1 MAKIHRK
8 IYGIQC
14 SFCAE
19 TIYKA
24 VSGIDGVRNVYVSMA
39 HEELYIE
46 YDGDKIDEK
55 RIEKVIEELGYRF
68 EEESLEREY
77 REEKRRLFASGVISL
92 YIGLSMVLMW
102 LGYYIPYNQF
112 IVAILGSINYL
123 ALGYKYLVM
132 AYHAV
137 RRGILNQHVLMALTG
152 FAGLFGGLIGFIYG
166 ADIFPPIEFFGVAS
180 FVTTYHL
187 LGGYI
192 GGYVRKKSREAI
204 EKVKKLSPDKAT
216 VLRNGL
222 YLEVPVDE
230 VGVDD
235 LVIIK
240 PGERVPV
247 DGVIVEGFSSFDESL
262 VSGESIPVDKSV
274 GDEVISGSLNLENP
288 VVIKVVRGVGERF
301 IDRVVDY
308 IRLSRAAKPNIL
320 RLLDKVL
327 KYYVPGVVIAG
338 LISIVAWISIP
349 YLFYGVL
356 NPSKALYILLTV
368 YVMGYPCALGMA
380 SPLALVMGGSLAAS
394 RGILIRSGDAIEIL
408 PKIDYVVLDKTG
420 TLTHGRPKVVDFIS
434 YSEDDDVLKAAACI
448 ESFSNHPVSKAIIE
462 YVMERLGDIGC
473 GDIDDIEYFKGEGIK
488 GVYNGR
494 TVLIGNRRL
503 LKRYGIETNMDI
515 GRTSGYSLVY
525 IAMEGELKGVFR
537 IEDPIREDAAK
548 TVEKLLDMGYRVS
561 VVSGD
566 DHSVVEHVCRSLG
579 IESFRGGLLPWEKT
593 QYISMLQDM
602 GYHVL
607 MVGDGINDGPSLSK
621 ADVGVAMG
629 TGSDIAVDSADIV
642 VVGDRLDSIV
652 YILEMGRKIYSKI
665 RWNLLLAFLFN
676 GVGIPLAALGFLRPL
691 HAMLAM
697 VLSVSTVLLNSVMFR
712 E

>member
-1 MAKIHRK
+1 MAKLHRK

-24 VSGIDGVRNVYVSMA
+24 ISGINGVRNVYVSMA

-46 YDGDKIDEK
+46 YDGAKIDEK
-55 RIEKVIEELGYRF
+55 SIEKVIEELGYRF

-77 REEKRRLFASGVISL
+77 RDEKRRLIASGVISL
-92 YIGLSMVLMW
+92 YIGLSMIFMW
-102 LGYYIPYNQF
+102 FGYYIPYNQF

-123 ALGYKYLVM
+123 ILGYKYLVM
-132 AYHAV
+132 AYQAV
-137 RRGILNQHVLMALTG
+137 KRGILNQHVLMALTG
-152 FAGLFGGLIGFIYG
+152 FAGLFGGLMGFIYG
-166 ADIFPPIEFFGVAS
+166 VDIFPPIEFFGVAS

-204 EKVKKLSPDKAT
+204 EKVKRLSPDKAT

-230 VGVDD
+230 VGMDD
-235 LVIIK
+235 LVVIK
-240 PGERVPV
+240 PGERIPV

-327 KYYVPGVVIAG
+327 KYYVPGVVITG
-338 LISIVAWISIP
+338 LISIIAWISIP

-408 PKIDYVVLDKTG
+408 PKINYIVLDKTG
-420 TLTHGRPKVVDFIS
+420 TLTHGRPRVVEFIS

-462 YVMERLGDIGC
+462 YVMERMGDVEC
-473 GDIDDIEYFKGEGIK
+473 GDIDSIEYFKGEGIK

-503 LKRYGIETNMDI
+503 LKRYGIDIQMDL
-515 GRTSGYSLVY
+515 GRASSYSLVY
-525 IAMEGELKGVFR
+525 IAIEGELKGVFR
-537 IEDPIREDAAK
+537 IEDPIREDATK

-566 DHSVVEHVCRSLG
+566 DPGVVEHVCRSLG
-579 IESFRGGLLPWEKT
+579 IKSFRGGLLPWEKT
-593 QYISMLQDM
+593 EYISMLQDM

-642 VVGDRLDSIV
+642 VVGDRLDSII
-652 YILEMGRKIYSKI
+652 YILEMGKKIYNKI

-697 VLSVSTVLLNSVMFR
+697 VLSVSTVLLNSITFR